1 MLEAVLYSL
10 VSVFLISL
18 ISFVGLFTFGIKA
31 VKLKSIIILMLA
43 FSAGALLGDAFFH
56 LLPETIENGFHF
68 AQSAYL
74 LGGIVLF
81 FIIEKFIH
89 WRHCHMPV
97 SKEHKHPFVY
107 TNLIGDGIHN
117 FLDGIIIASSY
128 IVSIPVGIATTIAV
142 AMHEIPQEIGDFGVL
157 IHGGLSRKKA
167 LLLNFATALTAVLGT
182 IVTFLIAN
190 ILDKVESIFVPIAIG
205 GFIYI
210 AGSDLIPELHK
221 ESDIKSSLWQLIF
234 FIIGIAFMAA
244 LLYVE

>member
-1 MLEAVLYSL
+1 
-10 VSVFLISL
+10 
-18 ISFVGLFTFGIKA
+18 
-31 VKLKSIIILMLA
+31 
-43 FSAGALLGDAFFH
+43 
-56 LLPETIENGFHF
+56 
-68 AQSAYL
+68 
-74 LGGIVLF
+74 
-81 FIIEKFIH
+81 
-89 WRHCHMPV
+89 MPV